1 MQEDWRLLSYDD
13 TAALASL
20 IEPADL
26 ESIMESVDLE
36 YLIET
41 AGLEFLICVAYLEE
55 TYMEH
60 ADSKIISLTNS
71 CIYYVVFNFLAYEIK
86 ESAKTAL
93 RETAY
98 FEEVIGD
105 NIEDG
110 EVAVSG

>member
-1 MQEDWRLLSYDD
+1 MGHVE
-13 TAALASL
+13 
-20 IEPADL
+20 
-26 ESIMESVDLE
+26 LE
-36 YLIET
+36 YLMKPEELKYLLEH
-41 AGLEFLICVAYLEE
+41 AGLEYIIESAGLEYVTEDTDWEE

-60 ADSKIISLTNS
+60 ADSKIIFLTNS